1 MNPVYLGLGVAI
13 AVMLV
18 AIAWLISTR
27 RVTVSATPAPPPKSR
42 TPLLEQSFEQRV
54 RDHITPTFDDMID
67 KENAKRVAEA
77 LYAAYKGVKI
87 EPKS

>member
-1 MNPVYLGLGVAI
+1 MNPVYIGLGVAI
-13 AVMLV
+13 AVMVV
-18 AIAWLISTR
+18 AIMWLISTR
-27 RVTVSATPAPPPKSR
+27 RVTVSATPAPRKS
-42 TPLLEQSFEQRV
+42 PLLEQSFEQKV